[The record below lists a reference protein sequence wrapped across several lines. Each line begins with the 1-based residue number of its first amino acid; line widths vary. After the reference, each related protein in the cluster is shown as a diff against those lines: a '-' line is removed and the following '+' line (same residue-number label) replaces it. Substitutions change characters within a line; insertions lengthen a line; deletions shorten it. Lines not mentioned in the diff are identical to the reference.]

1 VFSRSGAEAKSL
13 DDAGGHRQVA
23 SKMGRRV
30 DGRCCGEADCDEVR
44 GAAQDR
50 TDTEAA
56 RTEASP
62 SCKNYDRLTER
73 VGATKELCERRAS
86 SVRQGYLNRQ
96 ICPLPVTRRPGVG
109 LAEGRRRE
117 TYFPAKAALH

>member
-1 VFSRSGAEAKSL
+1 MFSRSGAEAKSL

-23 SKMGRRV
+23 DIMGRRV

-62 SCKNYDRLTER
+62 SCKNYDRLAIATRRERSDRLGER
-73 VGATKELCERRAS
+73 V
-86 SVRQGYLNRQ
+86 RQDN
-96 ICPLPVTRRPGVG
+96 
-109 LAEGRRRE
+109 
-117 TYFPAKAALH
+117 

>member
-1 VFSRSGAEAKSL
+1 MYE
-13 DDAGGHRQVA
+13 
-23 SKMGRRV
+23 GRRSCPNGGV
-30 DGRCCGEADCDEVR
+30 A
-44 GAAQDR
+44 
-50 TDTEAA
+50 
-56 RTEASP
+56 

-73 VGATKELCERRAS
+73 AGATKELCERRAS

-117 TYFPAKAALH
+117 TYFPALV

>member
-1 VFSRSGAEAKSL
+1 MFSRSGAEAKLL
-13 DDAGGHRQVA
+13 DNAGGHRQVA
-23 SKMGRRV
+23 DIMGRRV

-62 SCKNYDRLTER
+62 SCKTYDRLAI
-73 VGATKELCERRAS
+73 AT
-86 SVRQGYLNRQ
+86 
-96 ICPLPVTRRPGVG
+96 P
-109 LAEGRRRE
+109 
-117 TYFPAKAALH
+117 